1 MTMMDSREERTW
13 CMVTHLAGL
22 AGLVFPSIGQ
32 IVGPL
37 VPWLLKREQSPQVDA
52 HGKEAL
58 NFQISVTIYGLVL
71 AALGFISTLLM
82 VVVIGVVLLPL
93 VGLASLALF
102 VGWLVFTIIGAV
114 KANEGVLYRYPFT
127 IRFLS

>member
-1 MTMMDSREERTW
+1 MPGSQDERMW

-22 AGLVFPSIGQ
+22 AGLVFPSFGQ
-32 IVGPL
+32 ILGPL
-37 VPWLLKREQSPQVDA
+37 IPWLLKREQSPEVDA

-71 AALGFISTLLM
+71 AALAFISMLLT
-82 VVVIGVVLLPL
+82 VVVIGVILLPL
-93 VGLASLALF
+93 VGLASLGLF
-102 VGWLVFTIIGAV
+102 IAWLAFTIIGAV

-127 IRFLS
+127 IRFLN